1 MIRTPL
7 TANVLNPVLWLGRQV
22 RGRLVSTGSGVVIN
36 DDGAEYLATALHVL
50 KDCGF
55 NPQVRSFGR
64 WQPIDWQIIVQD
76 EEQDVA
82 VLKTNTVLDPVKAPV
97 KYGEPAGMVYG
108 VVGYSLGFP
117 AWNEEGFIQV
127 GHITE
132 VDGKPIPLPTIAV
145 ANFTTPGRFTYSASY
160 INGGYSG
167 GAVVFPLADD
177 DWTIAGI
184 ISRFPGHLRPVNR
197 GRVET
202 GDQVVE
208 HAGLVGYTPLPVVLD
223 LIAGA

>member
-1 MIRTPL
+1 MILTPL

-22 RGRLVSTGSGVVIN
+22 RGRLVSAGSGVVIN

-82 VLKTNTVLDPVKAPV
+82 VLKTNDVLDQVKAPV
-97 KYGEPAGMVYG
+97 QYGEPAGMIYG

-117 AWNEEGFIQV
+117 AWEDEGIIQV
-127 GHITE
+127 SHITE
-132 VDGKPIPLPTIAV
+132 EKGKPIPLPTIAV

-160 INGGYSG
+160 INAGYSG

>member
-97 KYGEPAGMVYG
+97 KYGELAGMVYG

-117 AWNEEGFIQV
+117 AWNDEGSIQV
-127 GHITE
+127 SHITE
-132 VDGKPIPLPTIAV
+132 VGGKPIPLPTIAV

-184 ISRFPGHLRPVNR
+184 ISRFPAHARPVNR

-202 GDQVVE
+202 GDQVLE

>member
-1 MIRTPL
+1 MILTPL

-22 RGRLVSTGSGVVIN
+22 RGRLVSAGSGVVIN

-82 VLKTNTVLDPVKAPV
+82 VLKTNDVLDQVKAPV
-97 KYGEPAGMVYG
+97 QYGEPAGMVYG

-117 AWNEEGFIQV
+117 AWEDEGIIQV
-127 GHITE
+127 SHITE
-132 VDGKPIPLPTIAV
+132 EKGKPIPLPTIAV

>member
-22 RGRLVSTGSGVVIN
+22 RGRLVSAGSGVVIN

-82 VLKTNTVLDPVKAPV
+82 VLKTNDVLDPVKAPV
-97 KYGEPAGMVYG
+97 QYGEPAGMVYG

-117 AWNEEGFIQV
+117 AWEDEGIIQV
-127 GHITE
+127 SHITE
-132 VDGKPIPLPTIAV
+132 EKGKPIPLPTIAV

-160 INGGYSG
+160 INAGYSG
-167 GAVVFPLADD
+167 GAVVFPLEPILKTD
-177 DWTIAGI
+177 
-184 ISRFPGHLRPVNR
+184 
-197 GRVET
+197 
-202 GDQVVE
+202 
-208 HAGLVGYTPLPVVLD
+208 
-223 LIAGA
+223 